1 MQFSNTIVAAF
12 TLAFATFSAGVN
24 ARCGPRNG
32 LCSGE
37 LSFRCFD
44 THRTRLPL
52 QRCLLSIS
60 GEDVLCRHE

>member
-1 MQFSNTIVAAF
+1 MQFSNTIVTAF
-12 TLAFATFSAGVN
+12 TLALATFSTGVN

-44 THRTRLPL
+44 VSANTPVCCDTID
-52 QRCLLSIS
+52 CI
-60 GEDVLCRHE
+60 E